1 MKEITEKMSFFKQF
15 ENSIILHKS
24 DENTFSMIPSK
35 DYFVGNTPHGGYL
48 TAVMQKALSL
58 CMPHQHVINSNTLYL
73 DRTEPEEIIVQ
84 VKKIRESRGS
94 SVGKVTLIQDN
105 KSRCMMT
112 GICSDFNFMK
122 GVSDLETSPSKTFD
136 EDRNLFISLNFDN
149 NKEDLTPSFIKQ
161 TNCKIAKK
169 HAWWLESNK
178 HLCDEARCAGFISM
192 GDETPDQFVLS
203 FYSDFFPPVVMNKYG
218 PLGWVPTL
226 SLTTNIRQLPT
237 TNELFMDVIA
247 KDLNKGFFEQDCQ
260 IWDLNKNL
268 VATSRQ
274 LTRILKS
281 EEKLPHLI

>member
-1 MKEITEKMSFFKQF
+1 MSFFKQF
-15 ENSIILHKS
+15 ENSIIIDKS
-24 DENTFSMIPSK
+24 DENIFSMTPSK

-58 CMPHQHVINSNTLYL
+58 SMPHPHVINSNTLYL
-73 DRTEPEEIIVQ
+73 DRTEPKEISIHVDQ
-84 VKKIRESRGS
+84 IRESRGS
-94 SVGKVTLIQDN
+94 SVGRVSLIQDE
-105 KSRCMMT
+105 KIRCMMT
-112 GICSDFNFMK
+112 GICSDFNYMN
-122 GVSDLETSPSKTFD
+122 GVNDLETLPPNIFNEKRDF
-136 EDRNLFISLNFDN
+136 FISLNFDN
-149 NKEDLTPSFIKQ
+149 KQEGFTPSFIKQ
-161 TNCKIAKK
+161 TKCDIAKK
-169 HAWWLESNK
+169 HAWWLKNEND
-178 HLCDEARCAGFISM
+178 LGDEARCAGFISM
-192 GDETPDQFVLS
+192 GEEIPDQFVLS

-237 TNELFMDVIA
+237 TSELFMDVIA

>member
-1 MKEITEKMSFFKQF
+1 MSFFKQF
-15 ENSIILHKS
+15 ENSIDIDRS
-24 DENTFSMIPSK
+24 DENLFSMTPSK

-48 TAVMQKALSL
+48 TAVMQKAISLS
-58 CMPHQHVINSNTLYL
+58 MPHPHLINSNTLYL
-73 DRTEPEEIIVQ
+73 DRTEPREISIRVE
-84 VKKIRESRGS
+84 KIRESRGS
-94 SVGKVTLIQDN
+94 SVGQVSLIQDD
-105 KSRCMMT
+105 KLRCMMT
-112 GICSDFNFMK
+112 GICSDFHYMN
-122 GVSDLETSPSKTFD
+122 GVNDLETLPPKIFNEERDS
-136 EDRNLFISLNFDN
+136 FISLNFDN
-149 NKEDLTPSFIKQ
+149 KEEGITPSFIKQ
-161 TNCKIAKK
+161 TLCEIAIK
-169 HAWWLESNK
+169 HAWWLKNEAD
-178 HLCDEARCAGFISM
+178 LGDEARCSGFISM
-192 GDETPDQFVLS
+192 GDEIPDQFVLS

-237 TNELFMDVIA
+237 TSELFMDVKA

>member
-1 MKEITEKMSFFKQF
+1 MSFFKQF
-15 ENSIILHKS
+15 ENSIAIDRS
-24 DENTFSMIPSK
+24 DENLFSMTPSK

-48 TAVMQKALSL
+48 TAVMQKAISLS
-58 CMPHQHVINSNTLYL
+58 MPHPHLINSNTLYL
-73 DRTEPEEIIVQ
+73 DRTEPREISIKVE
-84 VKKIRESRGS
+84 KIRESRGS
-94 SVGKVTLIQDN
+94 SVGQVSLIQDD
-105 KSRCMMT
+105 KLRCMMT
-112 GICSDFNFMK
+112 GICSDFHYMN
-122 GVSDLETSPSKTFD
+122 GVNDLETHPPKIFN
-136 EDRNLFISLNFDN
+136 EDRDSFISLNFDN
-149 NKEDLTPSFIKQ
+149 KEEGITPSFIKQ
-161 TNCKIAKK
+161 TQCEIAIK
-169 HAWWLESNK
+169 HAWWLKNEAD
-178 HLCDEARCAGFISM
+178 LGDEARCSGFISM
-192 GDETPDQFVLS
+192 GDEIPDQFVLS

-237 TNELFMDVIA
+237 TSELFMDVIA

>member
-1 MKEITEKMSFFKQF
+1 MSFFKQF
-15 ENSIILHKS
+15 ENSIIIDKS
-24 DENTFSMIPSK
+24 DENIFSMTPSK

-58 CMPHQHVINSNTLYL
+58 SMPHPHVINSNTLYL
-73 DRTEPEEIIVQ
+73 DRTEPKEITIHVD
-84 VKKIRESRGS
+84 KIRESRGS
-94 SVGKVTLIQDN
+94 SVGQVSIIQDE
-105 KSRCMMT
+105 KLRCMMT
-112 GICSDFNFMK
+112 GICSDFNYMN
-122 GVSDLETSPSKTFD
+122 GVNDLETLPPNIFNEKRD
-136 EDRNLFISLNFDN
+136 LFISLNFDN
-149 NKEDLTPSFIKQ
+149 KQEGFTPSFIKQ
-161 TNCKIAKK
+161 TKCDIAKK
-169 HAWWLESNK
+169 HAWWLKNEND
-178 HLCDEARCAGFISM
+178 LGDEARCAGFISM
-192 GDETPDQFVLS
+192 GEEIPDQFVLS

-237 TNELFMDVIA
+237 TSELFMDVIA

>member
-1 MKEITEKMSFFKQF
+1 MSFFKQF
-15 ENSIILHKS
+15 ENSIIIDKS
-24 DENTFSMIPSK
+24 DENIFSMTPSK

-58 CMPHQHVINSNTLYL
+58 SMPHPHVINSNTLYL
-73 DRTEPEEIIVQ
+73 DRTEPKEISIHVD
-84 VKKIRESRGS
+84 KIRESRGS
-94 SVGKVTLIQDN
+94 SVGQVSLIQDE
-105 KSRCMMT
+105 KLRCMMT
-112 GICSDFNFMK
+112 GICSDFNYMN
-122 GVSDLETSPSKTFD
+122 GVNDLETLPPKIFN
-136 EDRNLFISLNFDN
+136 EKREFFISLNFDN
-149 NKEDLTPSFIKQ
+149 KQEGFTPSFIKQ
-161 TNCKIAKK
+161 TKCDIAKQ
-169 HAWWLESNK
+169 HAWWLKNEND
-178 HLCDEARCAGFISM
+178 LGDEARCAGFISM
-192 GDETPDQFVLS
+192 GEEIPDQFVLS

-237 TNELFMDVIA
+237 TSELFMDVIA

>member
-1 MKEITEKMSFFKQF
+1 MSFFKQF
-15 ENSIILHKS
+15 ENSIDIDRS
-24 DENTFSMIPSK
+24 DENLFSMTPSK

-48 TAVMQKALSL
+48 TAVMQKAISLS
-58 CMPHQHVINSNTLYL
+58 MPHPHLINSNTLYL
-73 DRTEPEEIIVQ
+73 DRTEPREISIRVE
-84 VKKIRESRGS
+84 KIRESRGS
-94 SVGKVTLIQDN
+94 SVGQVSLIQDD
-105 KSRCMMT
+105 KLRCMMT
-112 GICSDFNFMK
+112 GICSDFHYMN
-122 GVSDLETSPSKTFD
+122 GVNDLETHPPKIFNEERDS
-136 EDRNLFISLNFDN
+136 FISLNFDN
-149 NKEDLTPSFIKQ
+149 KEEGITPSFIKQ
-161 TNCKIAKK
+161 TQCEIAVK
-169 HAWWLESNK
+169 HAWWLKNEAD
-178 HLCDEARCAGFISM
+178 LGDEARCSGFISM
-192 GDETPDQFVLS
+192 GDEIPDQFVLS

-237 TNELFMDVIA
+237 TSELFMDVKA

>member
-1 MKEITEKMSFFKQF
+1 MSFFKQF
-15 ENSIILHKS
+15 ENSIIIDKS
-24 DENTFSMIPSK
+24 DESIFSMTPSK

-58 CMPHQHVINSNTLYL
+58 SMPHPHVINSNTLYL
-73 DRTEPEEIIVQ
+73 DRTEPKEIIIQ
-84 VKKIRESRGS
+84 VDKIRESRGS
-94 SVGKVTLIQDN
+94 SVGRVSLMQDD
-105 KSRCMMT
+105 KLRCMMT
-112 GICSDFNFMK
+112 GICSDFNYMK
-122 GVSDLETSPSKTFD
+122 GVNDLETLPPKIFNK
-136 EDRNLFISLNFDN
+136 DRDLFISLNFDN
-149 NKEDLTPSFIKQ
+149 MQEGFTPSFIKQ
-161 TNCKIAKK
+161 TRCEIAKQ
-169 HAWWLESNK
+169 HAWWLKNEDD
-178 HLCDEARCAGFISM
+178 LGEEARCAGFISM
-192 GDETPDQFVLS
+192 GEEIPDQFILS

-237 TNELFMDVIA
+237 TSELFMDVIA

>member
-1 MKEITEKMSFFKQF
+1 MSFFKQF
-15 ENSIILHKS
+15 ENSIAIDRS
-24 DENTFSMIPSK
+24 DENLFSMTPSK

-48 TAVMQKALSL
+48 TAVMQKAISLS
-58 CMPHQHVINSNTLYL
+58 MPHPHLINSNTLYL
-73 DRTEPEEIIVQ
+73 DRTEPREISIKVE
-84 VKKIRESRGS
+84 KIRESRGS
-94 SVGKVTLIQDN
+94 SVGQVSLIQDD
-105 KSRCMMT
+105 KLRCMMT
-112 GICSDFNFMK
+112 GICSDFHYMN
-122 GVSDLETSPSKTFD
+122 GVNDLETHPPKIFNEERDS
-136 EDRNLFISLNFDN
+136 FISLNFDN
-149 NKEDLTPSFIKQ
+149 KEEGITPSFIKQ
-161 TNCKIAKK
+161 TQCEIAIK
-169 HAWWLESNK
+169 HAWWLKNEAD
-178 HLCDEARCAGFISM
+178 LGDEARCSGFISM
-192 GDETPDQFVLS
+192 GDEIPDQFVLS

-237 TNELFMDVIA
+237 TSELFMDVIA

>member
-1 MKEITEKMSFFKQF
+1 MSFFKQF
-15 ENSIILHKS
+15 ENSIDIDRS
-24 DENTFSMIPSK
+24 DENLFSMTPSK

-48 TAVMQKALSL
+48 TAVMQKAISLS
-58 CMPHQHVINSNTLYL
+58 MPHPHLINSNTLYL
-73 DRTEPEEIIVQ
+73 DRTEPREISIRVE
-84 VKKIRESRGS
+84 KIRESRGS
-94 SVGKVTLIQDN
+94 SVGQVSLIQDD
-105 KSRCMMT
+105 KLRCMMT
-112 GICSDFNFMK
+112 GICSDFHYMN
-122 GVSDLETSPSKTFD
+122 GVNDLETLPPKIFNNERDS
-136 EDRNLFISLNFDN
+136 FISLNFDN
-149 NKEDLTPSFIKQ
+149 KEEGITPSFIKQ
-161 TNCKIAKK
+161 THCEIAIK
-169 HAWWLESNK
+169 HAWWLKNEAD
-178 HLCDEARCAGFISM
+178 LGDEARCSGFISM
-192 GDETPDQFVLS
+192 GDEIPDQFVLS

-237 TNELFMDVIA
+237 TSELFMDVKA

>member
-1 MKEITEKMSFFKQF
+1 MSFFKQF

-24 DENTFSMIPSK
+24 HENTFSMIPSK

-58 CMPHQHVINSNTLYL
+58 SMPHQHVINSNTLYL

-122 GVSDLETSPSKTFD
+122 GVSDLKTSPSKTFD
-136 EDRNLFISLNFDN
+136 EDRDLFISLNFDN
-149 NKEDLTPSFIKQ
+149 TKENLTPSFIKQ
-161 TNCKIAKK
+161 TNCEIAKK
-169 HAWWLESNK
+169 HAWWLENNDY
-178 HLCDEARCAGFISM
+178 LCDEARCAGFISM
-192 GDETPDQFVLS
+192 GEETPDQFVLS

>member
-1 MKEITEKMSFFKQF
+1 MSFFKQF
-15 ENSIILHKS
+15 ENSIIIDKS
-24 DENTFSMIPSK
+24 DENIFSMTPSK

-58 CMPHQHVINSNTLYL
+58 SMPHPHVINSNTLYL
-73 DRTEPEEIIVQ
+73 DRTEPKEISIHVD
-84 VKKIRESRGS
+84 KIRQSRGS
-94 SVGKVTLIQDN
+94 SVGRVSLIQDE
-105 KSRCMMT
+105 KLRCMMT
-112 GICSDFNFMK
+112 GICSDFNYMN
-122 GVSDLETSPSKTFD
+122 GVNDLETPPPNIFNEKRD
-136 EDRNLFISLNFDN
+136 LFISLNFDN
-149 NKEDLTPSFIKQ
+149 KQEGFTPSFIKQ
-161 TNCKIAKK
+161 TKCDIAKK
-169 HAWWLESNK
+169 HAWWLKNENE
-178 HLCDEARCAGFISM
+178 LGDEARCSGFISM
-192 GDETPDQFVLS
+192 GEEIPDQFVLS

-237 TNELFMDVIA
+237 TSELFMDVIA

>member
-1 MKEITEKMSFFKQF
+1 MSFFKQF
-15 ENSIILHKS
+15 ENSINIDRS
-24 DENTFSMIPSK
+24 DENLFSMTPSK

-48 TAVMQKALSL
+48 TAVMQKAISLS
-58 CMPHQHVINSNTLYL
+58 MPHPHLINSNTLYL
-73 DRTEPEEIIVQ
+73 DRTEPREISIRVE
-84 VKKIRESRGS
+84 KIRDSRGS
-94 SVGKVTLIQDN
+94 SVGQVSLIQDD
-105 KSRCMMT
+105 KLRCMMT
-112 GICSDFNFMK
+112 GICSDFHYMN
-122 GVSDLETSPSKTFD
+122 GVNDLETHPPKIFNEERDS
-136 EDRNLFISLNFDN
+136 FISLNFDN
-149 NKEDLTPSFIKQ
+149 KEEGITPSFIKQ
-161 TNCKIAKK
+161 TQCDIAIK
-169 HAWWLESNK
+169 HAWWLKNEAD
-178 HLCDEARCAGFISM
+178 LGDEARCSGFISM
-192 GDETPDQFVLS
+192 GDEIPDQFVLS

-237 TNELFMDVIA
+237 TSELFMDVKA

>member
-1 MKEITEKMSFFKQF
+1 MSFFKQF
-15 ENSIILHKS
+15 ENSIAIDRS
-24 DENTFSMIPSK
+24 DENLFSMTPSK

-48 TAVMQKALSL
+48 TAVMQKAISLS
-58 CMPHQHVINSNTLYL
+58 MPHPHLINSNTLYL
-73 DRTEPEEIIVQ
+73 DRTEPREISIKVE
-84 VKKIRESRGS
+84 KIRESRGS
-94 SVGKVTLIQDN
+94 SVGQVSLIQDD
-105 KSRCMMT
+105 KLRCMMT
-112 GICSDFNFMK
+112 GICSDFHYMN
-122 GVSDLETSPSKTFD
+122 GVNDLETLPPKIFNDKRDS
-136 EDRNLFISLNFDN
+136 FISLNFDN
-149 NKEDLTPSFIKQ
+149 KEEGITPSFIKQ
-161 TNCKIAKK
+161 THCEIAIK
-169 HAWWLESNK
+169 HAWWLKNEGD
-178 HLCDEARCAGFISM
+178 LGDEARCSGFISM
-192 GDETPDQFVLS
+192 GDEIPDQFVLS

-237 TNELFMDVIA
+237 TSELFMDVKA

>member
-1 MKEITEKMSFFKQF
+1 MSFFKQF
-15 ENSIILHKS
+15 ENSITIDKS
-24 DENTFSMIPSK
+24 DENIFSMTPSK

-58 CMPHQHVINSNTLYL
+58 SMPHPHVINSNTLYL
-73 DRTEPEEIIVQ
+73 DRTEPKEISIHVD
-84 VKKIRESRGS
+84 KIRESRGS
-94 SVGKVTLIQDN
+94 SVGRVSLIQDE
-105 KSRCMMT
+105 KLRCMMT
-112 GICSDFNFMK
+112 GICSDFNYMN
-122 GVSDLETSPSKTFD
+122 GVNDLETPPPNIFNEKRD
-136 EDRNLFISLNFDN
+136 LFISLNFDN
-149 NKEDLTPSFIKQ
+149 KQEGFTPSFIKQ
-161 TNCKIAKK
+161 TKCDIAKK
-169 HAWWLESNK
+169 HAWWLKNENE
-178 HLCDEARCAGFISM
+178 LGDEARCTGFISM
-192 GDETPDQFVLS
+192 GEEIPDQFVLS

-237 TNELFMDVIA
+237 TSELFMDVIA

>member
-1 MKEITEKMSFFKQF
+1 MSFFKQF
-15 ENSIILHKS
+15 ENSIIIDKS
-24 DENTFSMIPSK
+24 DENIFSMTPSK

-58 CMPHQHVINSNTLYL
+58 SMPHPHVINSNTLYL
-73 DRTEPEEIIVQ
+73 DRTEPKEITIHVD
-84 VKKIRESRGS
+84 KIRESRGS
-94 SVGKVTLIQDN
+94 SVGQVSIIQDE
-105 KSRCMMT
+105 KLRCMMT
-112 GICSDFNFMK
+112 GICSDFNYMN
-122 GVSDLETSPSKTFD
+122 GVNDLETLPPKIFN
-136 EDRNLFISLNFDN
+136 EKRNLFISLNFDN
-149 NKEDLTPSFIKQ
+149 MQEGFTPSFIKQ
-161 TNCKIAKK
+161 TKCEIAKQ
-169 HAWWLESNK
+169 HAWWLKNEND
-178 HLCDEARCAGFISM
+178 LGDEARCAGFISM
-192 GDETPDQFVLS
+192 GEEIPDQFVLS

-237 TNELFMDVIA
+237 TSELFMDVVA

>member
-1 MKEITEKMSFFKQF
+1 MSFFKQF
-15 ENSIILHKS
+15 ENSIAIDRS
-24 DENTFSMIPSK
+24 DENLFSMTPSK

-48 TAVMQKALSL
+48 TSVMQKAISLS
-58 CMPHQHVINSNTLYL
+58 MPHPHVINSNTLFL
-73 DRTEPEEIIVQ
+73 DRTEPREISIKVE
-84 VKKIRESRGS
+84 KIRESRGS
-94 SVGKVTLIQDN
+94 SVGQVSLIQDD
-105 KSRCMMT
+105 KLRCMMT
-112 GICSDFNFMK
+112 GICSDFHYMN
-122 GVSDLETSPSKTFD
+122 GVNDLETLPPKIFNEERDS
-136 EDRNLFISLNFDN
+136 FISLNFDN
-149 NKEDLTPSFIKQ
+149 KEEGITPSFIKQ
-161 TNCKIAKK
+161 TLCEIAIK
-169 HAWWLESNK
+169 HAWWLKNEDD
-178 HLCDEARCAGFISM
+178 LGEARCSGFISM
-192 GDETPDQFVLS
+192 GDEIPDQFVLS

-237 TNELFMDVIA
+237 TSELFMDVKA

>member
-1 MKEITEKMSFFKQF
+1 MSFFKQF
-15 ENSIILHKS
+15 ENSIAIDRL
-24 DENTFSMIPSK
+24 DENLFSMTPSK

-48 TAVMQKALSL
+48 TAVMQKAISLS
-58 CMPHQHVINSNTLYL
+58 MPHPHLINSNTLYL
-73 DRTEPEEIIVQ
+73 DRTEPREISIKVE
-84 VKKIRESRGS
+84 KIRESRGS
-94 SVGKVTLIQDN
+94 SVGQVSLIQDD
-105 KSRCMMT
+105 KLRCMMT
-112 GICSDFNFMK
+112 GICSDFHYMN
-122 GVSDLETSPSKTFD
+122 GVNDLETHPPKIFNEERDS
-136 EDRNLFISLNFDN
+136 FISLNFDN
-149 NKEDLTPSFIKQ
+149 KEEGITPSFIKQ
-161 TNCKIAKK
+161 TQCEIAIK
-169 HAWWLESNK
+169 HAWWLKNEAD
-178 HLCDEARCAGFISM
+178 LGDEARCSGFISM
-192 GDETPDQFVLS
+192 GDEIPDQFVLS

-237 TNELFMDVIA
+237 TSELFMDVKA

>member
-1 MKEITEKMSFFKQF
+1 MSFFKQF
-15 ENSIILHKS
+15 ENSIDIDRS
-24 DENTFSMIPSK
+24 DENLFSMTPSK

-48 TAVMQKALSL
+48 TAVMQKAISLS
-58 CMPHQHVINSNTLYL
+58 MPHPHLINSNTLYL
-73 DRTEPEEIIVQ
+73 DRTEPREISIKVE
-84 VKKIRESRGS
+84 KIRESRGS
-94 SVGKVTLIQDN
+94 SVGQVSLIQDD
-105 KSRCMMT
+105 KLRCMMT
-112 GICSDFNFMK
+112 GICSDFHYMN
-122 GVSDLETSPSKTFD
+122 GVNDLETLPPKIFNNERDS
-136 EDRNLFISLNFDN
+136 FISLNFDN
-149 NKEDLTPSFIKQ
+149 KEEGITPSFIKQ
-161 TNCKIAKK
+161 TQCDIAIK
-169 HAWWLESNK
+169 HAWWLKNEAD
-178 HLCDEARCAGFISM
+178 LGDEARCSGFISM
-192 GDETPDQFVLS
+192 GDEIPDQFVLS

-237 TNELFMDVIA
+237 TSELFMDVIA

>member
-1 MKEITEKMSFFKQF
+1 MSFFKQF
-15 ENSIILHKS
+15 ENSIAIDRS
-24 DENTFSMIPSK
+24 DENLFSMTPSK

-48 TAVMQKALSL
+48 TAVMQKAISLS
-58 CMPHQHVINSNTLYL
+58 MPHPHLINSNTLFL
-73 DRTEPEEIIVQ
+73 DRTEPREISIKVE
-84 VKKIRESRGS
+84 KIRESRGS
-94 SVGKVTLIQDN
+94 SVGQVSLIQDD
-105 KSRCMMT
+105 KLRCMMT
-112 GICSDFNFMK
+112 GICSDFHYMN
-122 GVSDLETSPSKTFD
+122 GVNDLETLPPKIFNEERDS
-136 EDRNLFISLNFDN
+136 FISLNFDN
-149 NKEDLTPSFIKQ
+149 KEEGITPSFIKQ
-161 TNCKIAKK
+161 TLCEIAIK
-169 HAWWLESNK
+169 HAWWLKNEDD
-178 HLCDEARCAGFISM
+178 LGEARCSGFISM
-192 GDETPDQFVLS
+192 GDEIPDQFVLS

-237 TNELFMDVIA
+237 TSELFMDVKA

>member
-1 MKEITEKMSFFKQF
+1 MSFFKQF
-15 ENSIILHKS
+15 ENSIIIDKS
-24 DENTFSMIPSK
+24 DENIFSMTPSK

-58 CMPHQHVINSNTLYL
+58 SMPHPHVINSNTLYL
-73 DRTEPEEIIVQ
+73 DRTEPKEISIHVD
-84 VKKIRESRGS
+84 KIRESRGS
-94 SVGKVTLIQDN
+94 SVGRVSLIQDE
-105 KSRCMMT
+105 KLRCMMT
-112 GICSDFNFMK
+112 GICSDFNYMN
-122 GVSDLETSPSKTFD
+122 GVNDLETPPPNIFNEKRDF
-136 EDRNLFISLNFDN
+136 FISLNFDN
-149 NKEDLTPSFIKQ
+149 KQEGFTPSFIKQ
-161 TNCKIAKK
+161 TKCDIAKK
-169 HAWWLESNK
+169 HAWWLKNENE
-178 HLCDEARCAGFISM
+178 LGDEARCTGFISM
-192 GDETPDQFVLS
+192 GEEIPDQFVLS

-237 TNELFMDVIA
+237 TSELFMDVIA

>member
-1 MKEITEKMSFFKQF
+1 MSFFKQF
-15 ENSIILHKS
+15 ENSIIIDKS
-24 DENTFSMIPSK
+24 DENIFSMTPSK

-58 CMPHQHVINSNTLYL
+58 SMPHPHVINSNTLYL
-73 DRTEPEEIIVQ
+73 DRTEPKEITIHVD
-84 VKKIRESRGS
+84 KIRESRGS
-94 SVGKVTLIQDN
+94 SVGRVSLIQDE
-105 KSRCMMT
+105 KLRCMMT
-112 GICSDFNFMK
+112 GICSDFNYMN
-122 GVSDLETSPSKTFD
+122 GVNDLETPPPNIFNEKRD
-136 EDRNLFISLNFDN
+136 LFISLNFDN
-149 NKEDLTPSFIKQ
+149 KQEGFTPSFIKQ
-161 TNCKIAKK
+161 TKCDIAKK
-169 HAWWLESNK
+169 HAWWLKNENE
-178 HLCDEARCAGFISM
+178 LGDEARCTGFISM
-192 GDETPDQFVLS
+192 GEEIPDQFVLS

-237 TNELFMDVIA
+237 TSELFMDVIA

>member
-1 MKEITEKMSFFKQF
+1 MSFFKQF
-15 ENSIILHKS
+15 ENSIDIDRS
-24 DENTFSMIPSK
+24 DENLFSMTPSK

-48 TAVMQKALSL
+48 TAVMQKAISLS
-58 CMPHQHVINSNTLYL
+58 MPHPHVINSNTLYL
-73 DRTEPEEIIVQ
+73 DRTEPREISIRVE
-84 VKKIRESRGS
+84 KIRESRGS
-94 SVGKVTLIQDN
+94 SVGQVSLIQDN
-105 KSRCMMT
+105 KLRCMMT
-112 GICSDFNFMK
+112 GICSDFHYMN
-122 GVSDLETSPSKTFD
+122 GVNDLETHPPKIFNEERDS
-136 EDRNLFISLNFDN
+136 FISLNFDN
-149 NKEDLTPSFIKQ
+149 KEEGITPSFIKQ
-161 TNCKIAKK
+161 TQCDIAIK
-169 HAWWLESNK
+169 HAWWLKNEAD
-178 HLCDEARCAGFISM
+178 LGDEARCSGFISM
-192 GDETPDQFVLS
+192 GDEIPDQFVLS

-237 TNELFMDVIA
+237 TSELFMDVKA

>member
-1 MKEITEKMSFFKQF
+1 MSFFKQF
-15 ENSIILHKS
+15 ENSIIIDKS
-24 DENTFSMIPSK
+24 DENIFSMTPSK

-58 CMPHQHVINSNTLYL
+58 SMPHPHVINSNTLYL
-73 DRTEPEEIIVQ
+73 DRTEPKEISIHVDK
-84 VKKIRESRGS
+84 VRESRGS
-94 SVGKVTLIQDN
+94 SVGRVSLIQDE
-105 KSRCMMT
+105 KLRCMMT
-112 GICSDFNFMK
+112 GICSDFNYMN
-122 GVSDLETSPSKTFD
+122 GVNDLETPPPNIFNEKRD
-136 EDRNLFISLNFDN
+136 LFISLNFDN
-149 NKEDLTPSFIKQ
+149 KQEGFTPSFIKQ
-161 TNCKIAKK
+161 TKCDIAKK
-169 HAWWLESNK
+169 HAWWLKNENE
-178 HLCDEARCAGFISM
+178 LGDEARCTGFISM
-192 GDETPDQFVLS
+192 GEEIPDQFVLS

-237 TNELFMDVIA
+237 TSELFMDVIA

-281 EEKLPHLI
+281 EKKLPHLI

>member
-1 MKEITEKMSFFKQF
+1 MSFFKQF
-15 ENSIILHKS
+15 ENSIIIDKS
-24 DENTFSMIPSK
+24 DENIFSMTPSK

-58 CMPHQHVINSNTLYL
+58 SMPHPHVINSNTLYL
-73 DRTEPEEIIVQ
+73 DRTEPKEITIHVD
-84 VKKIRESRGS
+84 KIRESRGS
-94 SVGKVTLIQDN
+94 SVGRVSLIQDE
-105 KSRCMMT
+105 KLRCMMT
-112 GICSDFNFMK
+112 GICSDFNYMN
-122 GVSDLETSPSKTFD
+122 GVNDLETLPPNIFNEKRD
-136 EDRNLFISLNFDN
+136 LFISLNFDN
-149 NKEDLTPSFIKQ
+149 KQEGFTPSFIKQ
-161 TNCKIAKK
+161 TKCDIAKQ
-169 HAWWLESNK
+169 HAWWLKNEND
-178 HLCDEARCAGFISM
+178 LLDEARCAGFISM
-192 GDETPDQFVLS
+192 GQEIPDQFVLS

-237 TNELFMDVIA
+237 TSELFMDVIA

>member
-1 MKEITEKMSFFKQF
+1 MSFFKQF
-15 ENSIILHKS
+15 ENSIIIDKS
-24 DENTFSMIPSK
+24 DENIFSMTPSK

-58 CMPHQHVINSNTLYL
+58 SMPHPHVINSNTLYL
-73 DRTEPEEIIVQ
+73 DRTEPKEISIHVD
-84 VKKIRESRGS
+84 KIRQSRGS
-94 SVGKVTLIQDN
+94 SVGRVSLIQDE
-105 KSRCMMT
+105 KLRCMMT
-112 GICSDFNFMK
+112 GICSDFNYMN
-122 GVSDLETSPSKTFD
+122 GVNDLETPPPNIFNEKRD
-136 EDRNLFISLNFDN
+136 LFISLNFDN
-149 NKEDLTPSFIKQ
+149 KQEGFTPSFIKQ
-161 TNCKIAKK
+161 TKCDIAKK
-169 HAWWLESNK
+169 HAWWLKNENE
-178 HLCDEARCAGFISM
+178 LGDEARCTGFISM
-192 GDETPDQFVLS
+192 GEEIPDQFVLS

-237 TNELFMDVIA
+237 TSELFMDVIA

>member
-1 MKEITEKMSFFKQF
+1 MSFFKQF
-15 ENSIILHKS
+15 ENSIIIDKS
-24 DENTFSMIPSK
+24 EENIFSMTPSK

-58 CMPHQHVINSNTLYL
+58 SMPHPHVINSNTLYL
-73 DRTEPEEIIVQ
+73 DRTEPKEISIHVDQ
-84 VKKIRESRGS
+84 IRESRGS
-94 SVGKVTLIQDN
+94 SVGRVSLIQDE
-105 KSRCMMT
+105 KLRCMMT
-112 GICSDFNFMK
+112 GICSDFNYMN
-122 GVSDLETSPSKTFD
+122 GVNDLETPPPNIFNEKRD
-136 EDRNLFISLNFDN
+136 LFISLNFDN
-149 NKEDLTPSFIKQ
+149 KQEGFTPSFIKQ
-161 TNCKIAKK
+161 TKCDIAKK
-169 HAWWLESNK
+169 HAWWLKNEND
-178 HLCDEARCAGFISM
+178 LGDEARCAGFISM
-192 GDETPDQFVLS
+192 GEEIPNQFVLS

-237 TNELFMDVIA
+237 TSELFMDVIA

>member
-1 MKEITEKMSFFKQF
+1 MSFFKQF
-15 ENSIILHKS
+15 ENSIDIDRS
-24 DENTFSMIPSK
+24 DENLFSMTPSK

-48 TAVMQKALSL
+48 TAVMQKAISLS
-58 CMPHQHVINSNTLYL
+58 MPHPHLINSNTLYL
-73 DRTEPEEIIVQ
+73 DRTEPREISIRVE
-84 VKKIRESRGS
+84 KIRESRGS
-94 SVGKVTLIQDN
+94 SVGQVSLIQDD
-105 KSRCMMT
+105 KLRCMMT
-112 GICSDFNFMK
+112 GICSDFHYMN
-122 GVSDLETSPSKTFD
+122 GVNDLETHPPKIFNEERDS
-136 EDRNLFISLNFDN
+136 FISLNFDN
-149 NKEDLTPSFIKQ
+149 KEEGITPSFIKQ
-161 TNCKIAKK
+161 TQCDVAVK
-169 HAWWLESNK
+169 HAWWLKNEAD
-178 HLCDEARCAGFISM
+178 LGDEARCSGFISM
-192 GDETPDQFVLS
+192 GDEIPDQFVLS

-237 TNELFMDVIA
+237 TSELFMDVKA

>member
-1 MKEITEKMSFFKQF
+1 MSFFKQF
-15 ENSIILHKS
+15 ENSIIIDKS
-24 DENTFSMIPSK
+24 DENIFSMTPSK

-58 CMPHQHVINSNTLYL
+58 SMPHPHVINSNTLYL
-73 DRTEPEEIIVQ
+73 DRTEPKEINIHVD
-84 VKKIRESRGS
+84 KIRQSRGS
-94 SVGKVTLIQDN
+94 SVGRVSLIQDE
-105 KSRCMMT
+105 KLRCMMT
-112 GICSDFNFMK
+112 GICSDFNYMN
-122 GVSDLETSPSKTFD
+122 GVNDLETLPPNIFNEKRD
-136 EDRNLFISLNFDN
+136 LFISLNFDN
-149 NKEDLTPSFIKQ
+149 KQEGFTPSFIKQ
-161 TNCKIAKK
+161 TKCDIAKK
-169 HAWWLESNK
+169 HAWWLKNEND
-178 HLCDEARCAGFISM
+178 LGGEARCAGFISM
-192 GDETPDQFVLS
+192 GEEIPDQFVLS

-237 TNELFMDVIA
+237 TSELFMDVIA

>member
-1 MKEITEKMSFFKQF
+1 MSFFKQF
-15 ENSIILHKS
+15 ENSIIIDRS
-24 DENTFSMIPSK
+24 DENIFSMTPSK

-58 CMPHQHVINSNTLYL
+58 SMPHQHVINSNTLYL
-73 DRTEPEEIIVQ
+73 DRTEPKEICIQ
-84 VKKIRESRGS
+84 VKKVRESRGS
-94 SVGKVTLIQDN
+94 SVGQVSLIQDD
-105 KSRCMMT
+105 KLRCMMT

-122 GVSDLETSPSKTFD
+122 GVNDLETLPPEIFNKERDS
-136 EDRNLFISLNFDN
+136 FISLNFE
-149 NKEDLTPSFIKQ
+149 NKQEGFTPSFIKQ
-161 TNCKIAKK
+161 TKCEIAKQ
-169 HAWWLESNK
+169 HAWWLKNEDD
-178 HLCDEARCAGFISM
+178 LGDEARCAGFISM
-192 GDETPDQFVLS
+192 GEEIPNQFVLS

-237 TNELFMDVIA
+237 TSELFMDVIA

-260 IWDLNKNL
+260 IWDLNQNL

>member
-1 MKEITEKMSFFKQF
+1 MSFFKQF
-15 ENSIILHKS
+15 ENSIIIDKS
-24 DENTFSMIPSK
+24 DENIFSMTPSK

-58 CMPHQHVINSNTLYL
+58 SMPHPHVINSNTLYL
-73 DRTEPEEIIVQ
+73 DRTEPKEISIHVDQ
-84 VKKIRESRGS
+84 IRESRGS
-94 SVGKVTLIQDN
+94 SVGRVSLIQDE
-105 KSRCMMT
+105 KLRCMMT
-112 GICSDFNFMK
+112 GICSDFNYMN
-122 GVSDLETSPSKTFD
+122 GVNDLETLPPNIFNEKRDF
-136 EDRNLFISLNFDN
+136 FISLNFDN
-149 NKEDLTPSFIKQ
+149 KQEGITPSFIKQ
-161 TNCKIAKK
+161 TKCDIARK
-169 HAWWLESNK
+169 HAWWLKNEND
-178 HLCDEARCAGFISM
+178 LGDEARCAGFISM
-192 GDETPDQFVLS
+192 GEEIPDQFVLS

-237 TNELFMDVIA
+237 TSELFMDVIA

>member
-1 MKEITEKMSFFKQF
+1 MSFFKQF
-15 ENSIILHKS
+15 ENSIAIDRS
-24 DENTFSMIPSK
+24 DENLFSMTPSK

-48 TAVMQKALSL
+48 TAVMQKAISLS
-58 CMPHQHVINSNTLYL
+58 MPHPHLINSNTLYL
-73 DRTEPEEIIVQ
+73 DRTEPREISIKVE
-84 VKKIRESRGS
+84 KIRESRGS
-94 SVGKVTLIQDN
+94 SVGQVSLIQDD
-105 KSRCMMT
+105 KLRCMMT
-112 GICSDFNFMK
+112 GICSDFHYMN
-122 GVSDLETSPSKTFD
+122 GVNDLETLPPEIFNNERDS
-136 EDRNLFISLNFDN
+136 FISLNFDN
-149 NKEDLTPSFIKQ
+149 KEEGITPSFIKQ
-161 TNCKIAKK
+161 THCEIAIK
-169 HAWWLESNK
+169 HAWWLKNEGD
-178 HLCDEARCAGFISM
+178 LGDEARCSGFISM
-192 GDETPDQFVLS
+192 GDEIPDQFVLS

-237 TNELFMDVIA
+237 TSELFMDVKA

>member
-1 MKEITEKMSFFKQF
+1 MSFFKQF
-15 ENSIILHKS
+15 ENSIDIDRS
-24 DENTFSMIPSK
+24 DENLFSMTPSK

-48 TAVMQKALSL
+48 TAVMQKAISLS
-58 CMPHQHVINSNTLYL
+58 MPHPHLINSNTLYL
-73 DRTEPEEIIVQ
+73 DRTEPREISIRVE
-84 VKKIRESRGS
+84 KIRESRGS
-94 SVGKVTLIQDN
+94 SVGQVSLIQDD
-105 KSRCMMT
+105 KLRCMMT
-112 GICSDFNFMK
+112 GICSDFHYMN
-122 GVSDLETSPSKTFD
+122 GVNDLETHPPKIFN
-136 EDRNLFISLNFDN
+136 EDRDSFISLNFDN
-149 NKEDLTPSFIKQ
+149 KEEGITPSFIKQ
-161 TNCKIAKK
+161 TQCEIAIK
-169 HAWWLESNK
+169 HAWWLKNEAD
-178 HLCDEARCAGFISM
+178 LGDEARCSGFISM
-192 GDETPDQFVLS
+192 GDEIPDQFVLS

-237 TNELFMDVIA
+237 TSELFMDVKA

>member
-1 MKEITEKMSFFKQF
+1 MSFFKQF
-15 ENSIILHKS
+15 ENSIIIDKS
-24 DENTFSMIPSK
+24 DENIFSMTPSK

-58 CMPHQHVINSNTLYL
+58 SMPHPHVINSNTLYL
-73 DRTEPEEIIVQ
+73 DRTEPKEISIHVDQ
-84 VKKIRESRGS
+84 IRESRGS
-94 SVGKVTLIQDN
+94 SVGRVSLIQDE
-105 KSRCMMT
+105 KLRCMMT
-112 GICSDFNFMK
+112 GICSDFNYMN
-122 GVSDLETSPSKTFD
+122 GVNDLETLPPNIFNEKRDF
-136 EDRNLFISLNFDN
+136 FISLNFDN
-149 NKEDLTPSFIKQ
+149 KQEGFTPSFIKQ
-161 TNCKIAKK
+161 TKCDIAKK
-169 HAWWLESNK
+169 HAWWLKNEND
-178 HLCDEARCAGFISM
+178 LGDEARCTGFISM
-192 GDETPDQFVLS
+192 GEEIPDQFVLS

-237 TNELFMDVIA
+237 TSELFMDVIA

>member
-1 MKEITEKMSFFKQF
+1 MSFFKQF
-15 ENSIILHKS
+15 ENSIIIDKS
-24 DENTFSMIPSK
+24 DENIFSMTPSK

-58 CMPHQHVINSNTLYL
+58 SMPHPHVINSNTLYL
-73 DRTEPEEIIVQ
+73 DRTEPKEISIHVD
-84 VKKIRESRGS
+84 KIRESRGS
-94 SVGKVTLIQDN
+94 SVGRVSLIQDE
-105 KSRCMMT
+105 KLRCMMT
-112 GICSDFNFMK
+112 GICSDFNYMN
-122 GVSDLETSPSKTFD
+122 GVNDLQTIPPKIFNEKRD
-136 EDRNLFISLNFDN
+136 LFISLNFDN
-149 NKEDLTPSFIKQ
+149 KQEGFTPSFIKQ
-161 TNCKIAKK
+161 TKCDIAKQ
-169 HAWWLESNK
+169 HAWWLKNEND
-178 HLCDEARCAGFISM
+178 LGDEARCSGFISM
-192 GDETPDQFVLS
+192 GEEIPDQFVLS

-237 TNELFMDVIA
+237 TSELFMDVIA
-247 KDLNKGFFEQDCQ
+247 KDLKKGFFEQDCQ

>member
-1 MKEITEKMSFFKQF
+1 MSFFKQF
-15 ENSIILHKS
+15 ENSINIDRS
-24 DENTFSMIPSK
+24 DENLFSMTPSK

-48 TAVMQKALSL
+48 TAVMQKAISLS
-58 CMPHQHVINSNTLYL
+58 MPHPHLINSNTLYL
-73 DRTEPEEIIVQ
+73 DRTEPREISIRVE
-84 VKKIRESRGS
+84 KIRESRGS
-94 SVGKVTLIQDN
+94 SVGQVSLIQDD
-105 KSRCMMT
+105 KLRCMMT
-112 GICSDFNFMK
+112 GICSDFHYMN
-122 GVSDLETSPSKTFD
+122 GVNDLETLPPKIFNEERDS
-136 EDRNLFISLNFDN
+136 FISLNFDN
-149 NKEDLTPSFIKQ
+149 KEEGITPSFIKQ
-161 TNCKIAKK
+161 TQCDIAIK
-169 HAWWLESNK
+169 HAWWLKNEAD
-178 HLCDEARCAGFISM
+178 LGDEARCSGFISM
-192 GDETPDQFVLS
+192 GDEIPDQFVLS

-237 TNELFMDVIA
+237 TSELFMDVKA